1 MKLIEIRTFKEYQRI
16 ANRKAAYIETDE
28 EIMELR
34 YNKYQIKVAQ
44 RWKLVGEE
52 IKRLRNLLTH

>member
-1 MKLIEIRTFKEYQRI
+1 MGLIEIRTFKEYQRI

-28 EIMELR
+28 EIIELR
-34 YNKYQIKVAQ
+34 YNRYQIKVAQ

-52 IKRLRNLLTH
+52 IKRLCNISTH

>member
-1 MKLIEIRTFKEYQRI
+1 MLIEIRTFKEYQRI